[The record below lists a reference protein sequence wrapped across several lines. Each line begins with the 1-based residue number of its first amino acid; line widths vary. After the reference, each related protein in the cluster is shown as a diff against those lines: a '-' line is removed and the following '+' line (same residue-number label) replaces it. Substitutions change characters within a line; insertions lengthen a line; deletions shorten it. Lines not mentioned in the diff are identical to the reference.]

1 MKKIILALLCSFG
14 LQQLSAQKLEIVH
27 SVAKEWKE
35 ESWYMDQQ
43 KAWKKE
49 IDKNKFNQEAWLN
62 YYAATR
68 ALKVVTVANSG
79 KYLEQCQQIVEEANK
94 VIPKTF
100 ASYYLSYSEKGV
112 GNGTEELLK
121 AAAINDKDP
130 RIIENLMIHYLLEGD
145 EGKYRQY
152 VTEMFKGNAIATS
165 ILNWAYNLLAELEP
179 NAVLLTMGD
188 SDSYATWIVQAVKNF
203 RTDVTIVNTHLFSI
217 DGYRNRL
224 LKNWNYP
231 SLDLQMATAK
241 TKEEV
246 EDMYQKIWK
255 HLFNGSRPVYVISS
269 GIRVFE
275 DKWKDKLYL
284 TGLAYR
290 YSDTEI
296 DNLSIIKRNY
306 ENRYLLD
313 HLKHSFDYNIM
324 NEMSDAFLA
333 TYLPSLIRLYEHYKL
348 SEDKLNIEKYASLI
362 KLVAEKS
369 GRQEEVSTILK

>member
-1 MKKIILALLCSFG
+1 MKKIILAFLCIG
-14 LQQLSAQKLEIVH
+14 LQQVSAQKPEFVH

-35 ESWYMDQQ
+35 EGWYLDQQ
-43 KAWKKE
+43 KAWKTE
-49 IDKNKFNQEAWLN
+49 IDKNKSNQEAWLN

-68 ALKVVTVANSG
+68 ALSLVTGDNSN
-79 KYLEQCQQIVEEANK
+79 KYLEQRQQIVEEANK

-100 ASYYLSYSEKGV
+100 AAYYLSYSEKGIDK
-112 GNGTEELLK
+112 GREDLLK

-130 RIIENLMIHYLLEGD
+130 RIVENLMIHYLLEGD
-145 EGKYRQY
+145 EGKYREYAQ
-152 VTEMFKGNAIATS
+152 EMFKGNAVSTS
-165 ILNWAYNLLAELEP
+165 MLNWAYNLLAELEP

-203 RTDVTIVNTHLFSI
+203 RSDVTIVNTYLFSI
-217 DGYRNRL
+217 DEYRNRL
-224 LKNWNYP
+224 LKKWNYP
-231 SLDLQMATAK
+231 PLDLQMTPAK
-241 TKEEV
+241 TKEGGE
-246 EDMYQKIWK
+246 EMYQKMWK
-255 HLFNGSRPVYVISS
+255 HLFSGSRPVYVISS

-275 DKWKDKLYL
+275 EKWKDNLYL

-313 HLKHSFDYNIM
+313 HLKHSFDFNIM
-324 NEMSDAFLA
+324 NEMSDVFLA
-333 TYLPSLIRLYEHYKL
+333 NYLPSMIRLYEHYKL
-348 SEDKLNIEKYASLI
+348 SEDKLNTEKYASLI

-369 GRQEEVSTILK
+369 GRQEEVGNILK

>member
-1 MKKIILALLCSFG
+1 MKKIILALLCIG
-14 LQQLSAQKLEIVH
+14 LQQVSAQKPEIVH

-43 KAWKKE
+43 KVWKKE
-49 IDKNKFNQEAWLN
+49 IDKNKSNQEAWMN

-68 ALKVVTVANSG
+68 ALSIITGESSG
-79 KYLEQCQQIVEEANK
+79 KYHEQRQQIVEEANK

-100 ASYYLSYSEKGV
+100 AAYYLSYSEKGV
-112 GNGTEELLK
+112 GSGSEDLLK

-130 RIIENLMIHYLLEGD
+130 RITDNLMIHYLLDGNQA
-145 EGKYRQY
+145 KYKEYTNQL
-152 VTEMFKGNAIATS
+152 FKENVISAS
-165 ILNWAYNLLAELEP
+165 MLNWGYNLLAELEP
-179 NAVLLTMGD
+179 NAILLTHGD
-188 SDSYATWIVQAVKNF
+188 NDSYATWIVQAAKNF
-203 RTDVTIVNTHLFSI
+203 RTDVTVINTYLFSI
-217 DGYRNRL
+217 DEYRNRL

-231 SLDLQMATAK
+231 SLDVQISSAK
-241 TKEEV
+241 TQ
-246 EDMYQKIWK
+246 EDSREKHWKIWE
-255 HLFNGSRPVYVISS
+255 HLFSGSRPVYVASS
-269 GIRVFE
+269 GVRAFE
-275 DKWKDKLYL
+275 DRWKDKLYL

-313 HLKHSFDYNIM
+313 HLHQSFDYNIM

-333 TYLPSLIRLYEHYKL
+333 TYLPSMIRLYEHYKL
-348 SEDKLNIEKYASLI
+348 SEDKLNTEKYASLI

-369 GRQEEVSTILK
+369 GRQDEISNILK

>member
-1 MKKIILALLCSFG
+1 MKKMILALLCIG
-14 LQQLSAQKLEIVH
+14 LQQVSAQKPEIVH

-35 ESWYMDQQ
+35 ESWYLDQQ

-49 IDKNKFNQEAWLN
+49 IDKNKSNQEAWIN

-68 ALKVVTVANSG
+68 ALSNVAEVSN
-79 KYLEQCQQIVEEANK
+79 KYREQRQQIVEEANK

-100 ASYYLSYSEKGV
+100 AAYYLSSSEKGV
-112 GNGTEELLK
+112 GTGSDDLLK

-130 RIIENLMIHYLLEGD
+130 RIVENLIIHYLLEGD
-145 EGKYRQY
+145 QAKYKKY
-152 VTEMFKGNAIATS
+152 AIEMFKGNAISTS
-165 ILNWAYNLLAELEP
+165 MLNWAYNLLAELEP
-179 NAVLLTMGD
+179 NAIILTIGD

-203 RTDVTIVNTHLFSI
+203 RTDVTIVNSHLFSI
-217 DGYRNRL
+217 DEYRNRL

-231 SLDLQMATAK
+231 SLDLQTKSAK

-246 EDMYQKIWK
+246 EEMYQKMWK
-255 HLFNGSRPVYVISS
+255 HLFSGNRPVYVVSS

-275 DKWKDKLYL
+275 EKWNDKLYL

-313 HLKHSFDYNIM
+313 HLQQSFDYNIM

-333 TYLPSLIRLYEHYKL
+333 TYLPSMIRLYEHYKL
-348 SEDKLNIEKYASLI
+348 SEDKLNTEKYASLI

-369 GRQEEVSTILK
+369 GRQEEVSTILE